1 MSRSIPPIHFRS
13 PVQPTF
19 AGSQQP
25 DFAARNFQQTIAG
38 DDAVGFYLLQIS
50 KHPLLTLDE
59 EQDTARKIDVYRSQ
73 FRYRLL
79 LCGFALQKAVDL
91 LTKVDQGQARMD
103 RVLDIAVTDME
114 KKRRCKE
121 RLAINLSTLKRL
133 LHSNQTDFRISV
145 NKNQSSL
152 NRRNAWKRIVRRQH
166 KGARLVEE
174 LNLRI
179 ERLLAI
185 FAELCEFNERLQS
198 TKYLLDKKNKRSKNT
213 LFNENQGLLW
223 RLAKQSHDTPRTL
236 QRKVQSISQSQTAYQ
251 NTKRKLCNGNL
262 RLVVSI
268 AKKFAN
274 RGLSLLDLIQEGN
287 SGLMRAAEKFDYR
300 RGIKFSTYATCWIR
314 QAILQELGG
323 NCRTIRLPVYM
334 NRTVLKTQELVQHL
348 SLQLGRRPTED
359 DIADKA
365 RLSQKD
371 LLQITRH
378 TSAPLSLDHQGDSPD
393 DDLNHILPDSRIWSP
408 ALQMHQQQLQHHIRR
423 VLATLEERE
432 RQVITMR
439 FGLDHS
445 PPLKLRQIGTL
456 LSVTRERV
464 RQIEQEAFKK
474 LQNSRHLHDL
484 AGFLDVQSEGQTDP
498 VTA

>member
-1 MSRSIPPIHFRS
+1 MSRFTDPAHLLS
-13 PVQPTF
+13 PAPHHF
-19 AGSQQP
+19 AGTRKSEI
-25 DFAARNFQQTIAG
+25 AARTVQQVGAG
-38 DDAVGFYLLQIS
+38 NDAVGFYLLQIS
-50 KHPLLTLDE
+50 KHPLLTFDE
-59 EQDTARKIDVYRSQ
+59 EQDSARKTDVHRSE

-79 LCGFALQKAVDL
+79 LSAFALRQATDL
-91 LTKVDQGQARMD
+91 LTKVERGQARMD

-121 RLAINLSTLKRL
+121 RLPFNLATLRRL
-133 LHSNQTDFRISV
+133 LHNNQTDFRISV
-145 NKNQSSL
+145 NKRQSLL
-152 NRRNAWKRIVRRQH
+152 NRRTAWKRLVRRQH

-179 ERLLAI
+179 ERLLTI
-185 FAELCEFNERLQS
+185 FDELREFNELMQC
-198 TKYLLDKKNKRSKNT
+198 TKHLLDQENNISKRT
-213 LFNENQGLLW
+213 LFNEQRALLW
-223 RLAKQSHDTPRTL
+223 RLAKQSHDSPRTL
-236 QRKVQSISQSQTAYQ
+236 QRKVQSISRSQTAYQ
-251 NTKRKLCNGNL
+251 NAKRQLCNGNL
-262 RLVVSI
+262 RLVVSV
-268 AKKFAN
+268 AKKFTN

-323 NCRTIRLPVYM
+323 NCRTIRLPVCM
-334 NRTVLKTQELVQHL
+334 NRTVLKTQELAQHL
-348 SLQLGRRPTED
+348 SLQLGRQPTED

-365 RLSQKD
+365 RLSQMD

-378 TSAPLSLDHQGDSPD
+378 TSAPLSLDHQGDSQD
-393 DDLNHILPDSRIWSP
+393 DDLNHTVPDSRICSP
-408 ALQMHQQQLQHHIRR
+408 ALQVHQQQLQNHIGR

-445 PPLKLRQIGTL
+445 PPLNLRQIGTL

-464 RQIEQEAFKK
+464 RQVEQKAFKK
-474 LQNSRHLHDL
+474 LQKSCHLHAL
-484 AGFLDVQSEGQTDP
+484 AEFLDIQPEKQVDP
-498 VTA
+498 ITT

>member
-1 MSRSIPPIHFRS
+1 MSRFIPPAHLRS
-13 PVQPTF
+13 SAQHPFT
-19 AGSQQP
+19 GSQQP
-25 DFAARNFQQTIAG
+25 EFAVRKFQRVIAG

-59 EQDTARKIDVYRSQ
+59 EQDTARKTDVYRSQ

-79 LCGFALQKAVDL
+79 LCGFALQKVVDL
-91 LTKVDQGQARMD
+91 LTKVDQGQSRID

-114 KKRRCKE
+114 KKRRYKE
-121 RLAINLSTLKRL
+121 RLAVNLATLKRL

-145 NKNQSSL
+145 NKKHTSL

-174 LNLRI
+174 LKLRI

-185 FAELCEFNERLQS
+185 FAELREFNERMQC
-198 TKYLLDKKNKRSKNT
+198 TKYLLDQENKRSKNT
-213 LFNENQGLLW
+213 LFNEHRGLLW
-223 RLAKQSHDTPRTL
+223 TLAKQSHDTPRTL
-236 QRKVQSISQSQTAYQ
+236 QRKVQSISRSQTAYQ
-251 NTKRKLCNGNL
+251 NAKRQLCNGNL

-300 RGIKFSTYATCWIR
+300 RGVKFSTYATCWIR

-323 NCRTIRLPVYM
+323 NCRTIRLPIYM

-365 RLSQKD
+365 RLSQTD
-371 LLQITRH
+371 LIQITRH
-378 TSAPLSLDHQGDSPD
+378 TSAPLSLDHQGGSQD
-393 DDLNHILPDSRIWSP
+393 DDLNHIVPDSRICSP
-408 ALQMHQQQLQHHIRR
+408 ALQMHQQQLHHHIRR
-423 VLATLEERE
+423 ILATLEERE

-484 AGFLDVQSEGQTDP
+484 AGFLDIQSERQTDP

>member
-1 MSRSIPPIHFRS
+1 MSRFIPPAHFRS
-13 PVQPTF
+13 PAQHHFASSRQSKITARTF
-19 AGSQQP
+19 QRVG
-25 DFAARNFQQTIAG
+25 AG
-38 DDAVGFYLLQIS
+38 DDAIGFYLLQIS
-50 KHPLLTLDE
+50 KHPLLTLEE
-59 EQDTARKIDVYRSQ
+59 EQDTARKTDIHRSE

-79 LCGFALQKAVDL
+79 LSGFALQKAVDL
-91 LTKVDQGQARMD
+91 LTKVEQGQARMD

-121 RLAINLSTLKRL
+121 RLAVNLSTLKRL

-152 NRRNAWKRIVRRQH
+152 NRRNAWKRLVRRQH

-185 FAELCEFNERLQS
+185 FAELREFNERMQS
-198 TKYLLDKKNKRSKNT
+198 AKYLLDQENKRNTNT
-213 LFNENQGLLW
+213 LFNEHRGLLW

-236 QRKVQSISQSQTAYQ
+236 QRKVQNMSQSQTAYQ
-251 NTKRKLCNGNL
+251 NAKRQLCNGNL

-300 RGIKFSTYATCWIR
+300 RGVKFSTYATCWIR

-334 NRTVLKTQELVQHL
+334 NRTVMKTQELVQHL
-348 SLQLGRRPTED
+348 SLQLGRRPTEE

-365 RLSQKD
+365 RLSQTD
-371 LLQITRH
+371 LIQITRH
-378 TSAPLSLDHQGDSPD
+378 TSAPQSLDHQGDSQD
-393 DDLNHILPDSRIWSP
+393 EDMNHIVPDSRICSP
-408 ALQMHQQQLQHHIRR
+408 ALQMHQQQLHHHIRR
-423 VLATLEERE
+423 VLATLEKRE

-484 AGFLDVQSEGQTDP
+484 AGFLDVQSEGKTDP